1 MIFQYSI
8 LQIFNITNIQ
18 YFQGWRTSR
27 PDLPP
32 HPSRNDQRSHSR
44 HCFCHQP
51 ARKVG
56 YCVLILILILIL
68 MRLLISTVGALR
80 LPTTYDNHP
89 IPSIH
94 VSLWRQPL
102 HRRSNRINLIN
113 LTMTT
118 MTIQWLLRTFDL
130 FFLMII
136 DLKRSITHIKRS
148 IDRRWLFKSG
158 ATFILRW
165 SCSWSLSYCSKQKPQ
180 KKQFYW

>member
-1 MIFQYSI
+1 MIFQYSLFNISNIQYFKNSI
-8 LQIFNITNIQ
+8 LNDLSIFQYSIFNIQYFKYSIFSIQ

-113 LTMTT
+113 L
-118 MTIQWLLRTFDL
+118 
-130 FFLMII
+130 
-136 DLKRSITHIKRS
+136 IKTRQ
-148 IDRRWLFKSG
+148 
-158 ATFILRW
+158 
-165 SCSWSLSYCSKQKPQ
+165 SKQRE
-180 KKQFYW
+180 FCDYLFD

>member
-1 MIFQYSI
+1 MTKAVTRMRALVVPRRMRGKIRPGGAPTLEI
-8 LQIFNITNIQ
+8 LNIQ

-113 LTMTT
+113 L
-118 MTIQWLLRTFDL
+118 
-130 FFLMII
+130 
-136 DLKRSITHIKRS
+136 IKTRQ
-148 IDRRWLFKSG
+148 
-158 ATFILRW
+158 
-165 SCSWSLSYCSKQKPQ
+165 SKQRE
-180 KKQFYW
+180 FCDYLFD